1 MNEQRIDVCIVD
13 DHAMVRLGIIRLL
26 SLSSRIGTIYEA
38 GDGLQLLELL
48 KDKTPDVILLDL
60 QMPGMSGKEVCQV
73 LAKDFPAIKII
84 ILTMND
90 GLEMVEYL
98 IQQGAHGFISKSSS
112 TDDLEQGIIAVI
124 DKGFYYN
131 DLVYRALQRTRA
143 TGSSNK
149 NALSLLSNR
158 EIEIIRLICDELTM
172 KEIAKKLNIS
182 EKTVQNHRFN
192 IMEKLGIHN
201 TAGIVKYAIRNL
213 LVEYNR

>member
-1 MNEQRIDVCIVD
+1 MNEQKIDVCIVD
-13 DHAMVRLGIIRLL
+13 DHAMVRLGVVRLL
-26 SLSSRIGTIYEA
+26 RLSSRIGTIYEA

-73 LAKDFPAIKII
+73 LVKDFPAIKII

-112 TDDLEQGIIAVI
+112 TDDLEQGIIAVVEM
-124 DKGFYYN
+124 GFYYN
-131 DLVYRALQRTRA
+131 DLVYKALQKSRA
-143 TGSSNK
+143 SRDQE
-149 NALSLLSNR
+149 NALCALSNR

-172 KEIAKKLNIS
+172 KEIAEKLSIS

-192 IMEKLGIHN
+192 IMEKLGVHN

-213 LVEYNR
+213 IVEYNK

>member
-90 GLEMVEYL
+90 GLDMVEYL

-112 TDDLEQGIIAVI
+112 SDDLEQGIIAVVEM
-124 DKGFYYN
+124 GFYYN
-131 DLVYRALQRTRA
+131 DLVYKALQKSRA
-143 TGSSNK
+143 SRDQE
-149 NALSLLSNR
+149 NALCALSNR

-172 KEIAKKLNIS
+172 KEIAEKLSIS

-192 IMEKLGIHN
+192 IMEKLGVHN

-213 LVEYNR
+213 IVEYNK

>member
-112 TDDLEQGIIAVI
+112 TDDLEQGIIAVVEM
-124 DKGFYYN
+124 GFYYN
-131 DLVYRALQRTRA
+131 DLVYKALQKSRA
-143 TGSSNK
+143 SRDQE
-149 NALSLLSNR
+149 NALCALSNR

-172 KEIAKKLNIS
+172 KEIAEKLSIS

-192 IMEKLGIHN
+192 IMEKLGVHN

-213 LVEYNR
+213 IVEYNK